1 MAFEKSELTHVI
13 FDVDGTLYDK
23 KREYKL
29 GKGSIEDAHEFFR
42 YNTFSQALES
52 KRKFNQDDLINRV
65 VEEYKKR
72 NREGTLLKAIEKF
85 PGEIKNRYKELLK
98 KHGSNGKVFVN
109 EFDADSGFFARIV
122 GNVDFEAILTE
133 DKELQ
138 KMVQEL
144 KQKGYKLGILT
155 TEVYNTVQTIA
166 DILGISLDDFKLETG
181 TQYPMLCSE
190 NVKEKKPSPE
200 GFQKLIHLTNVVSP
214 KQIVYV
220 GDHFKKD
227 IEASLNCGLQA
238 VQVAY
243 DGTGKNSFESCLI
256 KGKQEQFAK
265 IDKVY
270 DLTKIL

>member
-1 MAFEKSELTHVI
+1 MTFKKSELTHII
-13 FDVDGTLYDK
+13 FDIDGTLYNK
-23 KREYKL
+23 KREYKP

-42 YNTFSQALES
+42 YSTFSKALES
-52 KRKFNQDDLINRV
+52 KGMFDHDDLTNRV

-72 NREGTLLKAIEKF
+72 NKEGTLLKAVEEF
-85 PGEIKNRYKELLK
+85 PEELKKRYKELLK

-109 EFDADSGFFARIV
+109 EFGTNSSFFAKIV
-122 GNVDFEAILTE
+122 GNVDFKVILTE

-138 KMVQEL
+138 KMVKEL

-155 TEVYNTVQTIA
+155 TEIYETVQTVA
-166 DILGISLDDFKLETG
+166 DILGISLDDFKLETS
-181 TQYPMLCSE
+181 TRYPMLCSE

-200 GFQKLIHLTNVVSP
+200 GFKKTIQITNVKSP
-214 KQIVYV
+214 RQIVYV

-238 VQVAY
+238 VQVTY
-243 DGTGKNSFESCLI
+243 DGTEKISFESCPI
-256 KGKQEQFAK
+256 KEKQEQFAK
-265 IDKVY
+265 IDGVY